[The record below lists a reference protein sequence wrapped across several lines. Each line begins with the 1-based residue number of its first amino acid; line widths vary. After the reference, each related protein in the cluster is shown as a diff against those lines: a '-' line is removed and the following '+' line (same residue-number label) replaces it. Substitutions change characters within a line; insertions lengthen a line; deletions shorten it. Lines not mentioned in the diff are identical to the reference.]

1 MHAGFHDSLHCS
13 EYKHLQETA
22 TGARAEATGNKA
34 PMAVHDNETQVP
46 MAAPTSFLDC
56 FENSVPTGTEHSLHR
71 ILQDVLFPRMAEV
84 VQPMVMLCPEMV
96 S

>member
-1 MHAGFHDSLHCS
+1 MHAGFYDSLHCS

-22 TGARAEATGNKA
+22 TGAEAEATGNTRAGADDK
-34 PMAVHDNETQVP
+34 
-46 MAAPTSFLDC
+46 PTSFLDC